1 MDFVQFAFSVSV
13 HMCLVSAETI
23 TSGITSSW

>member
-1 MDFVQFAFSVSV
+1 MDFIQFVFSVTV

-23 TSGITSSW
+23 TSGITSPW